1 MKILITGGMGFIGLH
16 LVDYL
21 LKKGNKIIVLDNFSN
36 SNKNLIKKIQNKN
49 LRIIEGD
56 VRKIDDIVNSM
67 KNQEIVIH
75 LAAKI
80 SVNESIENPNET
92 FDVNVN
98 GTKNVLKA
106 CKQNNIKKLIVASSA
121 AVYGE
126 GDKKIKVKEEK
137 KKNPIS
143 PYGES
148 KMKMEEEIEKNNSS
162 NEMDYI
168 ILRFFNIYGIG
179 QTSEYA
185 GVITKFL
192 EKIKKNQSL
201 TITGDGTQIRDFVS
215 ISDVICSINNAIG
228 YNKSGIFNIAS
239 GNEITINE
247 LANLMIELCGEKLN
261 IKNIADKQGE
271 IKYSQ
276 ADTLL
281 AKQKLGYISKINLK
295 EGIKKLLEN

>member
-1 MKILITGGMGFIGLH
+1 MKILITGGAGFIGKY
-16 LVDYL
+16 LVKYL
-21 LKKGNKIIVLDNFSN
+21 LENGENVSILDNFSN
-36 SNKNLIKKIQNKN
+36 SDKKSMSLFEKNGVKIF
-49 LRIIEGD
+49 EGD
-56 VRKIDDIVNSM
+56 ITDFNDVSKAI

-80 SVNESIENPNET
+80 SVLESIKNPAET
-92 FDVNVN
+92 FRINVN
-98 GTKNVLKA
+98 GTKNLLA
-106 CKQNNIKKLIVASSA
+106 ICKNNNIKKVIIASSA

-276 ADTLL
+276 ADILL

>member
-126 GDKKIKVKEEK
+126 GDKKIKIKEEK

>member
-1 MKILITGGMGFIGLH
+1 MKILITGGAGFIGKY
-16 LVDYL
+16 LVKYL
-21 LKKGNKIIVLDNFSN
+21 LEKGENVSILDNFSN
-36 SNKNLIKKIQNKN
+36 SDKKSTILLEKNGVKIF
-49 LRIIEGD
+49 EGD
-56 VRKIDDIVNSM
+56 ITNFDDVS
-67 KNQEIVIH
+67 KATKDQEIVIH

-80 SVNESIENPNET
+80 SVLESIKNPAET
-92 FDVNVN
+92 FRINVN
-98 GTKNVLKA
+98 GTKNLLTI
-106 CKQNNIKKLIVASSA
+106 CKNNNIKKVIIASSA

-126 GDKKIKVKEEK
+126 GEKGIKLKEETK
-137 KKNPIS
+137 KKPIS

-148 KMKMEEEIEKNNSS
+148 KMKMEEEIKKNN
-162 NEMDYI
+162 EMNCI

-215 ISDVICSINNAIG
+215 ISDVICSINDAIG

-239 GNEITINE
+239 GNKITINE
-247 LANLMIELCGEKLN
+247 LANLMIELSGKKLD
-261 IKNIADKQGE
+261 IKNMADKQGE

-276 ADTLL
+276 ANILL
-281 AKQKLGYISKINLK
+281 AKQKLGYVSKINLK
-295 EGIKKLLEN
+295 EGIKKLLEK

>member
-1 MKILITGGMGFIGLH
+1 MKILITGGAGFIGKH
-16 LVDYL
+16 LVKYL
-21 LKKGNKIIVLDNFSN
+21 LEKGENVSILDNFSN
-36 SNKNLIKKIQNKN
+36 SDKKSTILFEKNGVKIF
-49 LRIIEGD
+49 EGD
-56 VRKIDDIVNSM
+56 ITNFDDVS
-67 KNQEIVIH
+67 KATKDQEIVIH

-80 SVNESIENPNET
+80 SVLESIKNPAET
-92 FDVNVN
+92 FRINVN
-98 GTKNVLKA
+98 GTKNLLTI
-106 CKQNNIKKLIVASSA
+106 CKNNNIKKVIIASSA

-126 GDKKIKVKEEK
+126 GEKGIKLKEETK
-137 KKNPIS
+137 KKPIS

-148 KMKMEEEIEKNNSS
+148 KMKMEEEIKKNN
-162 NEMDYI
+162 EMNCI

-215 ISDVICSINNAIG
+215 ISDVICSINDAIG

-239 GNEITINE
+239 GNKITINE
-247 LANLMIELCGEKLN
+247 LANLMIELSGKKLD
-261 IKNIADKQGE
+261 IKNMADKQGE

-276 ADTLL
+276 ANILL
-281 AKQKLGYISKINLK
+281 AKQKLGYVSKINLK
-295 EGIKKLLEN
+295 EGIKKLLEK

>member
-1 MKILITGGMGFIGLH
+1 MKILITGGAGFIGKY
-16 LVDYL
+16 LVKYL
-21 LKKGNKIIVLDNFSN
+21 LENGENVSILDNFSN
-36 SNKNLIKKIQNKN
+36 SDKKSMSLFEKNGVKIF
-49 LRIIEGD
+49 EGD
-56 VRKIDDIVNSM
+56 ITDFNDVSKAI

-80 SVNESIENPNET
+80 SVLESIKNPAET
-92 FDVNVN
+92 FRINVN
-98 GTKNVLKA
+98 GTKNLLA
-106 CKQNNIKKLIVASSA
+106 ICKNNNIKKVIIASSA

-201 TITGDGTQIRDFVS
+201 IITGDGTQIRDFVS

-247 LANLMIELCGEKLN
+247 LANLMIELSGKKLN

-276 ADTLL
+276 ADILL

>member
-1 MKILITGGMGFIGLH
+1 MKILITGGAGFIGKY
-16 LVDYL
+16 LVKYL
-21 LKKGNKIIVLDNFSN
+21 LENGENVSILDNFSN
-36 SNKNLIKKIQNKN
+36 SDKKSMSLFEKNGVKIF
-49 LRIIEGD
+49 EGD
-56 VRKIDDIVNSM
+56 ITDFNDVSKAI

-80 SVNESIENPNET
+80 SVLESIKNPAET
-92 FDVNVN
+92 FRINVN
-98 GTKNVLKA
+98 GTKNLLA
-106 CKQNNIKKLIVASSA
+106 ICKNNNIKKVIIASSA

-201 TITGDGTQIRDFVS
+201 IITGDGTQIRDFVS

-276 ADTLL
+276 ADILL

>member
-1 MKILITGGMGFIGLH
+1 MKILITGGAGFIGKY
-16 LVDYL
+16 LVKYL
-21 LKKGNKIIVLDNFSN
+21 LEKGENVSILDNFSN
-36 SNKNLIKKIQNKN
+36 SDKKSTILFEKNGVKIF
-49 LRIIEGD
+49 EGD
-56 VRKIDDIVNSM
+56 ITNFDDVS
-67 KNQEIVIH
+67 KATKDQEIVIH

-80 SVNESIENPNET
+80 SVLESIKNPAET
-92 FDVNVN
+92 FRINVN
-98 GTKNVLKA
+98 GTKNLLA
-106 CKQNNIKKLIVASSA
+106 ICKNNNIKKVIIASSA

-126 GDKKIKVKEEK
+126 GEKGIKLKEETK
-137 KKNPIS
+137 KKPIS

-148 KMKMEEEIEKNNSS
+148 KMKMEEEIKKNN
-162 NEMDYI
+162 EMNCI

-215 ISDVICSINNAIG
+215 ISDVICSINDAIG

-239 GNEITINE
+239 GNKITINE
-247 LANLMIELCGEKLN
+247 LANLMIELSGKKLD
-261 IKNIADKQGE
+261 IKNMADKQGE

-276 ADTLL
+276 ANILL
-281 AKQKLGYISKINLK
+281 AKQKLGYVSKINLK
-295 EGIKKLLEN
+295 EGIKKLLEK

>member
-1 MKILITGGMGFIGLH
+1 MKILITGGAGFIRKY
-16 LVDYL
+16 LVKYL
-21 LKKGNKIIVLDNFSN
+21 LEKGENVSILDNFSN
-36 SNKNLIKKIQNKN
+36 SDKKSTILFEKNGVKIF
-49 LRIIEGD
+49 EGD
-56 VRKIDDIVNSM
+56 ITNFDDVS
-67 KNQEIVIH
+67 KATKDQEIVIH

-80 SVNESIENPNET
+80 SVLESIKNPAET
-92 FDVNVN
+92 FRINVN
-98 GTKNVLKA
+98 GTKNLLTI
-106 CKQNNIKKLIVASSA
+106 CKNNNIKKVIIASSA

-126 GDKKIKVKEEK
+126 GEKGIKLKEETK
-137 KKNPIS
+137 KKPIS

-148 KMKMEEEIEKNNSS
+148 KMKMEEEIKKNN
-162 NEMDYI
+162 EMNCI

-215 ISDVICSINNAIG
+215 ISDVICSINDAIG

-239 GNEITINE
+239 GNKITINE
-247 LANLMIELCGEKLN
+247 LANLMIELSGKKLD
-261 IKNIADKQGE
+261 IKNMADKQGE

-276 ADTLL
+276 ANILL
-281 AKQKLGYISKINLK
+281 AKQKLGYVSKINLK
-295 EGIKKLLEN
+295 EGIKKLLEK

>member
-1 MKILITGGMGFIGLH
+1 MKILITGGAGFIGKY
-16 LVDYL
+16 LVKYL
-21 LKKGNKIIVLDNFSN
+21 LEKGENVSILDNFSN
-36 SNKNLIKKIQNKN
+36 SDKKSTILFEKNGVKIF
-49 LRIIEGD
+49 EGD
-56 VRKIDDIVNSM
+56 ITNFDDVS
-67 KNQEIVIH
+67 KATKDQEIVIH

-80 SVNESIENPNET
+80 SVLESIKNPAET
-92 FDVNVN
+92 FRINVN
-98 GTKNVLKA
+98 GTKNLLTI
-106 CKQNNIKKLIVASSA
+106 CKNNNIKKVIIASSA

-126 GDKKIKVKEEK
+126 GEKGIKLKEETK
-137 KKNPIS
+137 KKPIS

-148 KMKMEEEIEKNNSS
+148 KMKMEEEIKKNN
-162 NEMDYI
+162 EMNCI

-215 ISDVICSINNAIG
+215 ISDVICSINDAIG

-239 GNEITINE
+239 GNKITINE
-247 LANLMIELCGEKLN
+247 LANLMIELSGKKLD
-261 IKNIADKQGE
+261 IKNMADKQGE

-276 ADTLL
+276 ANILL
-281 AKQKLGYISKINLK
+281 AKQKLGYVSKINLK
-295 EGIKKLLEN
+295 EGIKKLLEK

>member
-1 MKILITGGMGFIGLH
+1 MKILITGGAGFIGKY
-16 LVDYL
+16 LVKYL
-21 LKKGNKIIVLDNFSN
+21 LEKGENVSILDNFSN
-36 SNKNLIKKIQNKN
+36 SDKKSTILFEKNGVKIF
-49 LRIIEGD
+49 EGD
-56 VRKIDDIVNSM
+56 ITNFDDVS
-67 KNQEIVIH
+67 KATKDQEIVIH

-80 SVNESIENPNET
+80 SVLESIKNPAET
-92 FDVNVN
+92 FRINVN
-98 GTKNVLKA
+98 GTKNLLA
-106 CKQNNIKKLIVASSA
+106 ICKNNNIKKVIIASSA

-247 LANLMIELCGEKLN
+247 LANLMIELSGKKLD
-261 IKNIADKQGE
+261 IKNMADKQGE

-276 ADTLL
+276 ANILL
-281 AKQKLGYISKINLK
+281 AKQKLGYVSKINLK

>member
-1 MKILITGGMGFIGLH
+1 MKILITGGAGFIGKY
-16 LVDYL
+16 LVKYL
-21 LKKGNKIIVLDNFSN
+21 LEKGENVSILDNFSN
-36 SNKNLIKKIQNKN
+36 SDKKSTILFEKNGVKIF
-49 LRIIEGD
+49 EGD
-56 VRKIDDIVNSM
+56 ITNFDDVS
-67 KNQEIVIH
+67 KATKDQEIVIH

-80 SVNESIENPNET
+80 SVLESIKNPAET
-92 FDVNVN
+92 FRINVN
-98 GTKNVLKA
+98 GTKNLLA
-106 CKQNNIKKLIVASSA
+106 ICKNNNIKKVIIASSA

-215 ISDVICSINNAIG
+215 ISDVICSINDAIG

-247 LANLMIELCGEKLN
+247 LANLMIELSGKKLN

-276 ADTLL
+276 ADILL

>member
-1 MKILITGGMGFIGLH
+1 
-16 LVDYL
+16 
-21 LKKGNKIIVLDNFSN
+21 
-36 SNKNLIKKIQNKN
+36 
-49 LRIIEGD
+49 
-56 VRKIDDIVNSM
+56 
-67 KNQEIVIH
+67 
-75 LAAKI
+75 
-80 SVNESIENPNET
+80 
-92 FDVNVN
+92 
-98 GTKNVLKA
+98 
-106 CKQNNIKKLIVASSA
+106 
-121 AVYGE
+121 
-126 GDKKIKVKEEK
+126 
-137 KKNPIS
+137 
-143 PYGES
+143 
-148 KMKMEEEIEKNNSS
+148 MKMEEEIKKNN
-162 NEMDYI
+162 EMNCI

-201 TITGDGTQIRDFVS
+201 IITGDGTQIRDFVS
-215 ISDVICSINNAIG
+215 ISDVICSINDAIG

-276 ADTLL
+276 ADILL

-295 EGIKKLLEN
+295 EGIKKLLEK

>member
-1 MKILITGGMGFIGLH
+1 MKILITGGAGFIGKY
-16 LVDYL
+16 LVKYL
-21 LKKGNKIIVLDNFSN
+21 LENGENVSILDNFSN
-36 SNKNLIKKIQNKN
+36 SDKKSMSLFEKNGVKIF
-49 LRIIEGD
+49 EGD
-56 VRKIDDIVNSM
+56 ITDFNDVSKAI

-80 SVNESIENPNET
+80 SVLESIKNPAET
-92 FDVNVN
+92 FRINVN
-98 GTKNVLKA
+98 GTKNLLA
-106 CKQNNIKKLIVASSA
+106 ICKNNNIKKVIIASSA

-247 LANLMIELCGEKLN
+247 LANLMIELSGKKLN

-276 ADTLL
+276 ADILL

>member
-1 MKILITGGMGFIGLH
+1 MKILITGGAGFIGKY
-16 LVDYL
+16 LVKYL
-21 LKKGNKIIVLDNFSN
+21 LEKGENVSILDNFSN
-36 SNKNLIKKIQNKN
+36 SDKKSTILFEKNGVKIF
-49 LRIIEGD
+49 EGD
-56 VRKIDDIVNSM
+56 ITNFDDVS
-67 KNQEIVIH
+67 KATKDQEIVIH

-80 SVNESIENPNET
+80 SVLESIKNPAET
-92 FDVNVN
+92 FRINVN
-98 GTKNVLKA
+98 GTKNLLTI
-106 CKQNNIKKLIVASSA
+106 CKNNNIKKVIIASSA

-126 GDKKIKVKEEK
+126 GEKGIKLKEETK
-137 KKNPIS
+137 KKPIS

-148 KMKMEEEIEKNNSS
+148 KMKMEEEIKKNN
-162 NEMDYI
+162 EMNCI

-239 GNEITINE
+239 GNKITINE
-247 LANLMIELCGEKLN
+247 LANLMIELSGKKLD
-261 IKNIADKQGE
+261 IKNMADKQGE

-276 ADTLL
+276 ANILL
-281 AKQKLGYISKINLK
+281 AKQKLGYVSKINLK
-295 EGIKKLLEN
+295 EGIKKLLEK

>member
-1 MKILITGGMGFIGLH
+1 MKILITGGAGFIGKY
-16 LVDYL
+16 LVKYL
-21 LKKGNKIIVLDNFSN
+21 LEKGENVSILDNFSN
-36 SNKNLIKKIQNKN
+36 SDKKSTILFEKNGVKIF
-49 LRIIEGD
+49 EGD
-56 VRKIDDIVNSM
+56 ITNFDDVS
-67 KNQEIVIH
+67 KATKDQEIVIH

-80 SVNESIENPNET
+80 SVLESIKNPAET
-92 FDVNVN
+92 FRINVN
-98 GTKNVLKA
+98 GTKNHLTI
-106 CKQNNIKKLIVASSA
+106 CKNNNIKKVIIASSA

-126 GDKKIKVKEEK
+126 GEKGIKLKEETK
-137 KKNPIS
+137 KKPIS

-148 KMKMEEEIEKNNSS
+148 KIKMEKEIIKFCSENKIN
-162 NEMDYI
+162 YV

-215 ISDVICSINNAIG
+215 ISDVICSINDAIG

-239 GNEITINE
+239 GNKITINE
-247 LANLMIELCGEKLN
+247 LANLMIELSGKKLD
-261 IKNIADKQGE
+261 IKNMADKQGE

-276 ADTLL
+276 ANILL
-281 AKQKLGYISKINLK
+281 AKQKLGYVSKINLK
-295 EGIKKLLEN
+295 EGIKKLLEK

>member
-49 LRIIEGD
+49 LRIIEGHI
-56 VRKIDDIVNSM
+56 RKIDDIVNSM

-126 GDKKIKVKEEK
+126 GDKKIKIKEEK

-148 KMKMEEEIEKNNSS
+148 KMKMEEEIEKDNSS

-192 EKIKKNQSL
+192 EKIKKNQRL

-247 LANLMIELCGEKLN
+247 LANLMIELSGKKLN

-276 ADTLL
+276 ADILL

>member
-1 MKILITGGMGFIGLH
+1 MKILITGGAGFIGKY
-16 LVDYL
+16 LVKYL
-21 LKKGNKIIVLDNFSN
+21 LEKGENVSILDNFSN
-36 SNKNLIKKIQNKN
+36 SDKKSTILFEKNGVKIF
-49 LRIIEGD
+49 EGD
-56 VRKIDDIVNSM
+56 ITNFDDVS
-67 KNQEIVIH
+67 KATKDQEIVIH

-80 SVNESIENPNET
+80 SVLESIKNPAET
-92 FDVNVN
+92 FRINVN
-98 GTKNVLKA
+98 GTKNLLA
-106 CKQNNIKKLIVASSA
+106 ICKNNNIKKVIIASSA

-247 LANLMIELCGEKLN
+247 LANLMIELSGKKLN

-276 ADTLL
+276 ADILL

>member
-56 VRKIDDIVNSM
+56 IRKIDDIVNSM
-67 KNQEIVIH
+67 ENQEVVIH

-98 GTKNVLKA
+98 GTKNILEA
-106 CKQNNIKKLIVASSA
+106 CKKNNIKKLIVASSA

-126 GDKKIKVKEEK
+126 NTSQSKLKEISK
-137 KKNPIS
+137 TNPIS

-148 KMKMEEEIEKNNSS
+148 KLLMENEINKFQIKNS
-162 NEMDYI
+162 NLKCI
-168 ILRFFNIYGIG
+168 ILRFFNIFGKG
-179 QTSEYA
+179 QSSEYA
-185 GVITKFL
+185 GVITKFIEKISTNESIEIFGDGLQERDFISVDDVIESILNAIKNGTGGTYNIGSGKTITINDLAKVIITLSKKNIKISHLPSKKGDIKFSGADITLAKNEIKYSPKFNL
-192 EKIKKNQSL
+192 EKIK
-201 TITGDGTQIRDFVS
+201 
-215 ISDVICSINNAIG
+215 
-228 YNKSGIFNIAS
+228 
-239 GNEITINE
+239 E
-247 LANLMIELCGEKLN
+247 LF
-261 IKNIADKQGE
+261 
-271 IKYSQ
+271 
-276 ADTLL
+276 
-281 AKQKLGYISKINLK
+281 
-295 EGIKKLLEN
+295 

>member
-1 MKILITGGMGFIGLH
+1 MKILITGGAGFIGKY
-16 LVDYL
+16 LVKYL
-21 LKKGNKIIVLDNFSN
+21 LENGENVSILDNFSN
-36 SNKNLIKKIQNKN
+36 SDKKSMSLFEKNGVKIF
-49 LRIIEGD
+49 EGD
-56 VRKIDDIVNSM
+56 ITDFNDVSKAI

-80 SVNESIENPNET
+80 SVLESIKNPAET
-92 FDVNVN
+92 FRINVN
-98 GTKNVLKA
+98 GTKNLLA
-106 CKQNNIKKLIVASSA
+106 ICKNNNIKKVIIASSA

-179 QTSEYA
+179 QTSEYE

-215 ISDVICSINNAIG
+215 ISDVICSINDAIG

-239 GNEITINE
+239 GNKITINE
-247 LANLMIELCGEKLN
+247 LANLMIELSGKKLD
-261 IKNIADKQGE
+261 IKNMADKQGE

-276 ADTLL
+276 ANILL
-281 AKQKLGYISKINLK
+281 AKQKLGYVSKINLK
-295 EGIKKLLEN
+295 EGIKKLLEK

>member
-56 VRKIDDIVNSM
+56 IRKIDDIVNSM
-67 KNQEIVIH
+67 ENQEVVIH

-126 GDKKIKVKEEK
+126 GDKKIKIKEEK

-179 QTSEYA
+179 QT
-185 GVITKFL
+185 
-192 EKIKKNQSL
+192 
-201 TITGDGTQIRDFVS
+201 
-215 ISDVICSINNAIG
+215 
-228 YNKSGIFNIAS
+228 
-239 GNEITINE
+239 
-247 LANLMIELCGEKLN
+247 
-261 IKNIADKQGE
+261 
-271 IKYSQ
+271 
-276 ADTLL
+276 
-281 AKQKLGYISKINLK
+281 
-295 EGIKKLLEN
+295 

>member
-1 MKILITGGMGFIGLH
+1 MKILIIGGAGFIGKY
-16 LVDYL
+16 LVKYL
-21 LKKGNKIIVLDNFSN
+21 LEKGENVSILDNFSN
-36 SNKNLIKKIQNKN
+36 SDKKSTILFEKNGVKIF
-49 LRIIEGD
+49 EGD
-56 VRKIDDIVNSM
+56 ITNFDDVS
-67 KNQEIVIH
+67 KATKDQEIVIH

-80 SVNESIENPNET
+80 SVLESIKNPAET
-92 FDVNVN
+92 FRINVN
-98 GTKNVLKA
+98 GTKNLLTI
-106 CKQNNIKKLIVASSA
+106 CKNNNIKKVIIASSA

-126 GDKKIKVKEEK
+126 GEKGIKLKEETK
-137 KKNPIS
+137 KKPIS

-148 KMKMEEEIEKNNSS
+148 KMKMEEEIKKNN
-162 NEMDYI
+162 EMNCI

-215 ISDVICSINNAIG
+215 ISDVICSINDAIG

-239 GNEITINE
+239 GNKITINE
-247 LANLMIELCGEKLN
+247 LANLMIELSGKKLD
-261 IKNIADKQGE
+261 IKNMADKQGE

-276 ADTLL
+276 ANILL
-281 AKQKLGYISKINLK
+281 AKQKLGYVSKINLK
-295 EGIKKLLEN
+295 EGIKKLLEK

>member
-1 MKILITGGMGFIGLH
+1 MKILITGGAGFIGKY
-16 LVDYL
+16 LVKYL
-21 LKKGNKIIVLDNFSN
+21 LENGENVSILDNFSN
-36 SNKNLIKKIQNKN
+36 SDKKSMSLFEKNGVKIF
-49 LRIIEGD
+49 EGD
-56 VRKIDDIVNSM
+56 ITDFNDVSKAI

-80 SVNESIENPNET
+80 SVLESIKNPAET
-92 FDVNVN
+92 FRINVN
-98 GTKNVLKA
+98 GTKNLLA
-106 CKQNNIKKLIVASSA
+106 ICKNNNIKKVIIASSA

-215 ISDVICSINNAIG
+215 ISDVICSINDAIG

-239 GNEITINE
+239 GNKITINE
-247 LANLMIELCGEKLN
+247 LANLMIELSGKKLD
-261 IKNIADKQGE
+261 IKNMADKQGE

-276 ADTLL
+276 ANILL
-281 AKQKLGYISKINLK
+281 AKQKLGYVSKINLK
-295 EGIKKLLEN
+295 EGIKKLLEK

>member
-56 VRKIDDIVNSM
+56 IRKIDDIVNSM

-126 GDKKIKVKEEK
+126 GDKKIKIKEEK

-201 TITGDGTQIRDFVS
+201 IITGDGTQIRDFVS

-247 LANLMIELCGEKLN
+247 LANLMIELSGKKLN

-276 ADTLL
+276 ADILL

>member
-1 MKILITGGMGFIGLH
+1 MKILITGGAGFIGKY
-16 LVDYL
+16 LVKYL
-21 LKKGNKIIVLDNFSN
+21 LENGENVSILDNFSN
-36 SNKNLIKKIQNKN
+36 SDKKSMSLFEKNGVKIF
-49 LRIIEGD
+49 EGD
-56 VRKIDDIVNSM
+56 ITDFNDVSKAI

-80 SVNESIENPNET
+80 SVLESIKNPAET
-92 FDVNVN
+92 FRINVN
-98 GTKNVLKA
+98 GTKNLLA
-106 CKQNNIKKLIVASSA
+106 ICKNNNIKKVIIASSA

-247 LANLMIELCGEKLN
+247 LANLMIELSGKKLN
-261 IKNIADKQGE
+261 IKI
-271 IKYSQ
+271 I
-276 ADTLL
+276 
-281 AKQKLGYISKINLK
+281 
-295 EGIKKLLEN
+295 